1 MALYRQGKAAMDAN
15 GIVTG
20 TGTNW
25 QSALTLIRPGATILF
40 LSSPIQLA
48 VVNKVVSDTQINAIS
63 TNGAAVPS
71 SDYAILLSDSLTVDG
86 LAQDVAETLR
96 YYQSQETVIAEAVD
110 FFKDFDLS
118 TLQELVEQA
127 KEEAAASQQSAS
139 ASQQSA
145 SASQQSASASQQA
158 AAASQQA
165 AAASQ
170 QAADDAEATRGNV
183 PIIQLGGGLS

>member
-1 MALYRQGKAAMDAN
+1 M
-15 GIVTG
+15 
-20 TGTNW
+20 
-25 QSALTLIRPGATILF
+25 
-40 LSSPIQLA
+40 A

-127 KEEAAASQQSAS
+127 KRKLPQAS
-139 ASQQSA
+139 SQH
-145 SASQQSASASQQA
+145 QQA
-158 AAASQQA
+158 SSQHQQVSRHRQQVSRQRQQVSRQRHQVSRQQMTLKQLA
-165 AAASQ
+165 MKFSRSLMIPANSQ
-170 QAADDAEATRGNV
+170 RW
-183 PIIQLGGGLS
+183 LYWLSQWC